1 MALCTTQTTSSWIK
15 SVAEQEIMS
24 LQILDI
30 MVTTQLDLNYN
41 ELWEAVYKANSQY
54 MKWMILVLATIAEC
68 CDYTNSLPVFYFMF
82 C

>member
-41 ELWEAVYKANSQY
+41 ELWETVYNVRQ
-54 MKWMILVLATIAEC
+54 ILSI
-68 CDYTNSLPVFYFMF
+68 
-82 C
+82 